1 MGFYYGSGSP
11 PPEDHSGGFRETLAI
26 IWVVFRV
33 LSVPI
38 GILMGVVVAFV
49 ALFYLFSLSPIAG
62 FATLGLL
69 IAALVGFGV
78 WESKHPPELK

>member
-1 MGFYYGSGSP
+1 MGFYYGSSSP

-38 GILMGVVVAFV
+38 GILIGVVIAFV
-49 ALFYLFSLSPIAG
+49 ALFYLFTLSAIAG
-62 FATLGLL
+62 FATLAVL
-69 IAALVGFGV
+69 IGALVAFGM
-78 WESKHPPELK
+78 WEAKHPPELK